1 MGRRSIMA
9 DKKIETE
16 EVVLGPMVM
25 KPSFDFKKAIAKA
38 KKNAVDCGIFAYI
51 ADKKKKK

>member
-1 MGRRSIMA
+1 MA
-9 DKKIETE
+9 NEKETAQAE
-16 EVVLGPMVM
+16 EAVLDPMVM

-51 ADKKKKK
+51 AEQKKKVKK